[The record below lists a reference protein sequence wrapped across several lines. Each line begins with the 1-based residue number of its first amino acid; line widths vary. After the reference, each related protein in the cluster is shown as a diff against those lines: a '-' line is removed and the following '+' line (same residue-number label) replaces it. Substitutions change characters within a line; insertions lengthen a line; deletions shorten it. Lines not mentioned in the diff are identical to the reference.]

1 MAFITRDQAL
11 AYLREYYNDNYADD
25 EETFEDVVE
34 GLGDMLDLVTPNVVY
49 AYHVYMG
56 NV

>member
-1 MAFITRDQAL
+1 MSFITREQAE

-25 EETFEDVVE
+25 EETFEEIVAM
-34 GLGDMLDLVTPNVVY
+34 LGDQLDMVVPEIVY